1 MAPTR
6 AARSPIWKFMKASWF
21 WMPWTALVNCW
32 SVSAGMA
39 YSWGGGGGGDDRGRV
54 VVGTSAP
61 EEAMGCDTPMVGVTR
76 GAEGLEIGG
85 IDGDGEA
92 VVGGTA
98 GDEVPDEAIK
108 SDTRLLGVKLLRL

>member
-32 SVSAGMA
+32 SVSAGTA

-61 EEAMGCDTPMVGVTR
+61 DEAMGCDTPMVGVTR
-76 GAEGLEIGG
+76 GAEGLEIC
-85 IDGDGEA
+85 
-92 VVGGTA
+92 
-98 GDEVPDEAIK
+98 DEVPDEAIK
-108 SDTRLLGVKLLRL
+108 SDTRLLELKLLRL